1 MYLCEFRFAH
11 MNTTDVLDNPKTLQ
25 NNDPAECKKLQNTS
39 NFSESIGLGGVPYK
53 YKTSISLTSMVGSVP
68 DQATANDPHY
78 FPVPQIPVSLVFCR
92 YHLFISYRLSFD
104 VPGFWKIPCV
114 DGVLLTPPER
124 PAVGSVGFTLWVEA
138 AEINNLRL
146 WCG

>member
-104 VPGFWKIPCV
+104 VPGF
-114 DGVLLTPPER
+114 
-124 PAVGSVGFTLWVEA
+124 
-138 AEINNLRL
+138 
-146 WCG
+146 